1 MRKAG
6 GCATLVQVKSPSP
19 YDHLLSP
26 VALAP
31 EKTVT
36 TAIEFRRAFT
46 LDRCELNVYETRQVT
61 SGVHLT
67 FGGFTITS
75 MLRGKKVLHMG
86 DQQHLLDYVPGQTML
101 VPSNGSM
108 DIDFPDATPWKP
120 TQCTA
125 LVIDQAHCTRQLD
138 YLNEQR
144 PMPDGKPWTIDPTRP
159 FLQNDDELARL
170 SDRMV
175 RVLSGT
181 DPLKD
186 ILADLLLKEIALA
199 IIRLQ
204 NRADVFHNG
213 ADAPWNLRFKAVVE
227 HIRRNLT
234 EPIAVQRLCELAG
247 MSRSAFYRAF
257 TDQFGMGPNQ
267 LVLHERMNY
276 AKQLLRLP
284 DVPVKEVCYASG
296 FSDPNYFAR
305 LFKKMEGVTPGQF
318 RHGNEA

>member
-1 MRKAG
+1 MNG
-6 GCATLVQVKSPSP
+6 SP
-19 YDHLLSP
+19 LQLIG
-26 VALAP
+26 LTP
-31 EKTVT
+31 EDRVS
-36 TAIEFRRAFT
+36 TAIEHRRAYS
-46 LDRCELNVYETRQVT
+46 LDRCELNVYETRKAT

-75 MLRGKKVLHMG
+75 MVRGKKVLHDVG
-86 DQQHLLDYVPGQTML
+86 GTDALDYIPGQTML

-108 DIDFPDATPWKP
+108 DIDFPDATAWKP

-125 LVIDQAHCTRQLD
+125 LVIEQEHFDKQLA
-138 YLNEQR
+138 YLNEQQ
-144 PMPDGKPWTIDPTRP
+144 PLVDGHTWTIDPARP
-159 FLQNDDELARL
+159 FLQNDEDLARL

-186 ILADLLLKEIALA
+186 IISDLLLKEIVLS
-199 IIRLQ
+199 IVRLQ
-204 NRADVFHNG
+204 NRADVLENG

-234 EPIAVQRLCELAG
+234 EPISVQRLYQLAG

-267 LVLHERMNY
+267 LVLLERIRY
-276 AKQLLRLP
+276 AKQLLLQP
-284 DVPVKEVCYASG
+284 DIPVKEVCFASG
-296 FSDPNYFAR
+296 FNDPNYFTR
-305 LFKKMEGVTPGQF
+305 LFKKMEGMTPQEFKRSSTLG
-318 RHGNEA
+318 